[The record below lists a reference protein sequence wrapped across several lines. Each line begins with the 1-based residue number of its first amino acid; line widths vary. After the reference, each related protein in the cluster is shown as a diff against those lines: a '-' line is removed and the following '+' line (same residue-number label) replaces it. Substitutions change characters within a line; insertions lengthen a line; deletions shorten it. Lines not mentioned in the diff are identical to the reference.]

1 MTSWFSRCDSCD
13 LWTAEDLV
21 SLSALSRGPRGEEEY
36 VSRSRITAALVLAV
50 GTRGILMME
59 GFVVP
64 VIVTWVYS
72 NERVQVT
79 GSDLRFDAVLDNGS
93 WKTVI
98 GPVQFR

>member
-1 MTSWFSRCDSCD
+1 
-13 LWTAEDLV
+13 
-21 SLSALSRGPRGEEEY
+21 
-36 VSRSRITAALVLAV
+36 
-50 GTRGILMME
+50 MME